1 MIKVTYILSDV
12 DHAPFF
18 EHTFS
23 LIDKSRFTV
32 SVILLASKTSRFEEF
47 IQAKGMVYERIHF
60 TGKKDYPKA
69 ILKTIRFFRK
79 VRPDIIHT
87 HLADASMIGLVA
99 GKLTGIKKRVYTR
112 HGGTQKFFFD
122 KGKKYDK
129 AIHAMSTHIIA
140 TCENVKE
147 VLMEEDKVKA
157 EKITIV
163 NLAFEMDRFYNPRQE
178 IVKELVQK
186 YNPNDRHPVI
196 GVISRWV
203 GYKGINYIIPAFRE
217 VLKEYP
223 NALLLLINARG
234 NQVKEIGAM
243 LTDFTPGQ
251 VKAVEFES
259 NIYELYQVFDIFV
272 HVPVGKHY
280 EAFGQIYIEALAAG
294 IPSVFT
300 MAGIAAEFIRHEHD
314 ALIVDYKNADEIR
327 DAILRLLKDST
338 LRNKIIQN
346 GKESV
351 RGRFEFDRYIK
362 SLEAFYSR
370 IVEKKELTV

>member
-1 MIKVTYILSDV
+1 MIRVTYILSDI

-18 EHTFS
+18 EYTFN
-23 LIDKSRFTV
+23 LIDKSRFAI

-47 IQAKGMVYERIHF
+47 MKTTGMTYERIHF

-69 ILKTIRFFRK
+69 IFKTIKFLRK
-79 VRPDIIHT
+79 VQPHMIHT
-87 HLADASMIGLVA
+87 HLADASMIGMVA
-99 GKLTGIKKRVYTR
+99 AKIMGVRKRVYTR
-112 HGGTQKFFFD
+112 HGGTQKHYFD
-122 KGKKYDK
+122 KGKKWDI
-129 AIHAMSTHIIA
+129 AIQAMSSHIIA

-147 VLMEEDKVKA
+147 VLMEENKVPAK
-157 EKITIV
+157 KITII
-163 NLAFEMDRFYNPRQE
+163 NLAFEMERFYNPREE
-178 IVKELVQK
+178 IVKELLQK

-203 GYKGINYIIPAFRE
+203 GYKGINYIIPAFKE

-234 NQVKEIGAM
+234 NQAKEIGDM
-243 LTDFTPGQ
+243 LKDFSPDQ

-314 ALIVDYKNADEIR
+314 ALVVDYKSPEGIR
-327 DAILRLLKDST
+327 DAILRILKDQD
-338 LRNKIIQN
+338 LRNRLIQN

-351 RGRFEFDRYIK
+351 RGKFEFSRYITE
-362 SLEAFYSR
+362 LESFYT
-370 IVEKKELTV
+370 KTMQK